1 MEEGAIT
8 PPHTQ
13 KEGSYGVQPWAG
25 CGRPSNS
32 TLAAPEG
39 PRQRWLGVGEGFVV
53 RPADAQ

>member
-13 KEGSYGVQPWAG
+13 EGGCGVQPRAG
-25 CGRPSNS
+25 CERPSNS

-39 PRQRWLGVGEGFVV
+39 PRQGLGIGEGFVV